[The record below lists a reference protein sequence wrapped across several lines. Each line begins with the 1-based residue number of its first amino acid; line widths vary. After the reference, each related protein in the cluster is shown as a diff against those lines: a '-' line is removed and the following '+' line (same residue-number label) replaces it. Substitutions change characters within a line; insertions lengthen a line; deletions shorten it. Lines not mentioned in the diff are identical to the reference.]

1 MKISSIVA
9 VAQNG
14 VIGKD
19 NDLPWRLPDDLKY
32 FKKVTQGHHIIMG
45 RKNYQSIGFPLP
57 KRTNI
62 ILSRN
67 PFFIVSNCLVA
78 QTVGEALSIAY
89 DNGEEEVFII
99 GGAAIYEAT
108 MDMWDRL
115 YYTEVQAEPE
125 GDVFFPKLDWENW
138 SLSESK
144 FHDKDDRHEYPF
156 TFKTFDRTSAQKK

>member
-19 NDLPWRLPDDLKY
+19 NSLPWRLPDDMKY

-78 QTVGEALSIAY
+78 QSVEEALSIAY

-99 GGAAIYEAT
+99 GGAAIYEET

-125 GDVFFPKLDWENW
+125 GDVFFPEMDWNKWHLTE
-138 SLSESK
+138 SE
-144 FHDKDDRHEYPF
+144 FHEKDERHDYSF
-156 TFKTFDRTSAQKK
+156 TFKVFDRKALEKK

>member
-19 NDLPWRLPDDLKY
+19 NDLPWHLPEDMKY
-32 FKKVTQGHHIIMG
+32 FKKTTVNHHIILG
-45 RKNYQSIGFPLP
+45 RKNFESIGFPLP

-67 PFFIVSNCLVA
+67 PFYIVSNCLVA
-78 QTVGEALSIAY
+78 QSLDEALSIAY

-99 GGAAIYEAT
+99 GGAAIYELS
-108 MDMWDRL
+108 MPLWDKL
-115 YYTEVQAEPE
+115 YYTEVFAEPE
-125 GDVFFPKLDWENW
+125 GNVFFPKMNW
-138 SLSESK
+138 DEWTLISEEAHEADEKNIFNYSFKVYERYISK
-144 FHDKDDRHEYPF
+144 
-156 TFKTFDRTSAQKK
+156 